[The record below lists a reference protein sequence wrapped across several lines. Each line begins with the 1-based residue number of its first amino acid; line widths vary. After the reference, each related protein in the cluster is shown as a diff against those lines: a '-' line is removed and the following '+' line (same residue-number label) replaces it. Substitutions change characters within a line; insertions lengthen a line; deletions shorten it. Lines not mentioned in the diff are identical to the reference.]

1 MKYKSPI
8 LSQGS
13 GTMAGSVWSHNK
25 GGNYVRNW
33 RVPTNPNTAF
43 QVAMRDYLS
52 QLSTSWGQ
60 TLTALQRTA
69 WATFAANVS
78 WVDALGQSINLDGRN
93 WYIKCNSIRLQASVA
108 IVTAAPTVF
117 QMATL
122 TLPVPTITAAG
133 TTVSVA
139 YTNTDGWAGEVGGY
153 LLVFAS
159 RPMNASVNFFKGPYR
174 FAGKVSGAATPP
186 TSPAVITLPFPSGP
200 AGSKQFFRFVAVRAD
215 GRPSPDFRVTGTV

>member
-1 MKYKSPI
+1 MKYKSPL

-25 GGNYVRNW
+25 GGNYIRNW
-33 RVPTNPNTAF
+33 RSPTNPNSAF

-52 QLSTSWGQ
+52 QLSTYWGQ
-60 TLTALQRTA
+60 TLTSVQRAA
-69 WATFAANVS
+69 WATFAGNVS

-93 WYIKCNSIRLQASVA
+93 WFIKTQSIRLQAGVA
-108 IVTAAPTVF
+108 IVPAAPTIF

-139 YTNTDGWAGEVGGY
+139 FTAGDAWANEAGGY

-159 RPMNASVNFFKGPYR
+159 RAMNASVNYFNGPYR
-174 FAGKVSGAATPP
+174 FAGKITGAASPP
-186 TSPAVITLPFPSGP
+186 SSPSVVNLPFPSGP
-200 AGSKQFFRFVAVRAD
+200 TGSKQFFRFVAVRAD
-215 GRPSPDFRVTGTV
+215 GRPSPSFRVAGTV